1 MVVAK
6 TARAL
11 LTLRGGTRA
20 QHLSFEA
27 TVWLA
32 RLDRWVDE
40 VKTEQD
46 EQDEAQRDAIPHEQA
61 ERVG

>member
-1 MVVAK
+1 M
-6 TARAL
+6 
-11 LTLRGGTRA
+11 
-20 QHLSFEA
+20 
-27 TVWLA
+27 WLA

-46 EQDEAQRDAIPHEQA
+46 EQDEAQRDAVPHEQA